1 MSILEEAHEIVNNRS
16 EERDRRYGDFDE
28 SMDKMS
34 KLATVLCNKEITTKD
49 CYMLLISLKL
59 SRESHMHTT
68 DNLRDLCGYVQ
79 GLENYLGNTE
89 DEKI

>member
-1 MSILEEAHEIVNNRS
+1 MKSILEEAHEIVNERS

-34 KLATVLCNKEITTKD
+34 KLATIMCGKEITIKD
-49 CYMLLISLKL
+49 CFMLLMALKL
-59 SRESHMHTT
+59 SRESYAHTT

-89 DEKI
+89 KT